1 MTREE
6 LDKYVE
12 SIGGL
17 INGHFPD
24 REPIMQCPCSIGEG
38 WYQLVHNLMVELLE
52 AGWDKHICQIKEKF
66 GGLRFYIG
74 SGNEE
79 IWNIISKYERLSYE
93 TCEQCGEVGELRR
106 DGGNYGGWF
115 QTLCD
120 KHYEQIK
127 QIQDENRRKIQ
138 ASKT

>member
-12 SIGGL
+12 SIDGL
-17 INGHFPD
+17 INGWYPD
-24 REPIMQCPCSIGEG
+24 REPIMNAPVSIGPG
-38 WYQLVHNLMVELLE
+38 WYQLVYDLMNELLE
-52 AGWDKHICQIKEKF
+52 AGWDRHIKQIKEKF

-74 SGNEE
+74 SGNEK
-79 IWNIISKYERLSYE
+79 IWDIISKYEKLSY
-93 TCEQCGEVGELRR
+93 TICEECGEPGELRR

-120 KHYEQIK
+120 KHYAEIK
-127 QIQDENRRKIQ
+127 EIQKENERR
-138 ASKT
+138 S